1 MIVIIVTKFECMY
14 LGNNYFF
21 FLNKQVILA
30 GSAYWTCDEGSCG
43 SCASSILQMKE
54 NEKATYGDL
63 LEEYTILRDDFGSTK
78 LDRSLVRI
86 SCHSTEQMWFDIM
99 RSYGDVGRFLS
110 VFSLFGIVLYFV
122 TSSDSGSLV
131 IDCLSAN
138 GNTLS
143 VIRQLRNI
151 ITFCSNLHFIS
162 FLVQNIPQAISKSTL

>member
-1 MIVIIVTKFECMY
+1 MIKASEIYFLSTK
-14 LGNNYFF
+14 
-21 FLNKQVILA
+21 NKQVILA
-30 GSAYWTCDEGSCG
+30 GSAYWTCEDGSCG
-43 SCASSILQMKE
+43 SCATSILQMKE
-54 NEKATYGDL
+54 NEEATYGDL

-78 LDRSLVRI
+78 LDRSLARI

-138 GNTLS
+138 G
-143 VIRQLRNI
+143 I
-151 ITFCSNLHFIS
+151 CFILALWFGLQILKVLF
-162 FLVQNIPQAISKSTL
+162 FLWGQFHQPFGAKCK